1 MGMVTKM
8 YCGQDCESGKHC
20 LCRWEWLW
28 DTHYCEGYGLRAS
41 VSKLLREC
49 VRDFGVLP
57 RVWKCKDIQGFEN
70 RREDDTFGAL
80 KTWPIY
86 AVTSMLFQLAV
97 KVR

>member
-1 MGMVTKM
+1 
-8 YCGQDCESGKHC
+8 
-20 LCRWEWLW
+20 
-28 DTHYCEGYGLRAS
+28 LRAS